1 MIPRHLSPQERRRQ
15 RAARRPSKTIEIVQE
30 HPAFHVTA
38 AELAPLHPLLRSVIA
53 ALTRDVI
60 RTTTVYDGDGRIV
73 RVRAK
78 RQSQGCSART
88 VASLLTSAR
97 ALLDLEREIAN
108 RRATHDLVG
117 SVDATPLHD
126 RT

>member
-1 MIPRHLSPQERRRQ
+1 MIPRHLSPQERRQ
-15 RAARRPSKTIEIVQE
+15 SMGGRRPSKTIEIVEEQ
-30 HPAFHVTA
+30 PAFRVTA
-38 AELAPLHPLLRSVIA
+38 QELAAMHPLLRSVIA

-88 VASLLTSAR
+88 VASLLNSAR

-108 RRATHDLVG
+108 RRTTHDLVG